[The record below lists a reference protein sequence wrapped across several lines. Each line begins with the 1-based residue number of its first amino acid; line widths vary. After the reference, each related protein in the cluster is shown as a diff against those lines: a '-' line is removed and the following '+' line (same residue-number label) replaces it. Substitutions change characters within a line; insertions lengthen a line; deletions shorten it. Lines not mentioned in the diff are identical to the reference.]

1 MSMSTAAEIAASAD
15 SRFENARKL
24 TFWSFIIAGLCPGA
38 IPAFALF
45 SDALDGRTNPVLAVL
60 AEAALITFMAFY
72 ARLLQA
78 ALLGVRPIA
87 DLAWSGALALG
98 LTAMMFSS
106 FMWVIIGPLW
116 VAGAALCLRTAREI
130 VWLCTG
136 TGAVVAL
143 FATLSDGGRAHWYMW
158 PVMFALLSAACGL
171 GVMGNQ
177 LQKSMWDLFK
187 DAHEAR
193 EAQAGLAVAEERLR
207 IARDLHDLL
216 GHNLSLIAVK
226 SELAVRLAPTDA
238 VRAQAEMTDV
248 RQAAREALREVR
260 ATVRGYRDVAFD
272 AELASVRA
280 VLEAADVRCA
290 VSAVPPLPPAMRSV
304 LAWVVREGTTN
315 VLKHSAAR
323 TCEITVELS
332 GDSVLLTMSNDRA
345 HPPVP
350 GDGTGLIG
358 MRERVTALGGTLTG
372 SATADGGFLLRAAL
386 PLQFTA

>member
-24 TFWSFIIAGLCPGA
+24 TFSSFTIAGVAVGT
-38 IPAFALF
+38 IPAFSLF
-45 SDALDGRTNPVLAVL
+45 NDALDGKVDPVLA
-60 AEAALITFMAFY
+60 AFAGAALIAFMVFY
-72 ARLLQA
+72 CRLLGA
-78 ALLGVRPIA
+78 SLLGVLPVA
-87 DLAWSGALALG
+87 DLAWSGALTLG
-98 LTAMMFSS
+98 LTAMIFNS
-106 FMWVIIGPLW
+106 FQWVIIGPLW
-116 VAGAALCLRTAREI
+116 VAGAALCLRSIRHIA
-130 VWLCTG
+130 WLCTG

-143 FATLSDGGRAHWYMW
+143 FATLASGERAHWYMW
-158 PVMFALLSAACGL
+158 PVMFVLLTIVCGCGFL
-171 GVMGNQ
+171 ANQ
-177 LQKSMWDLFK
+177 LQKAMWDLFK

-193 EAQAGLAVAEERLR
+193 EAQSRLAVAEERLR

-226 SELAVRLAPTDA
+226 SELAVRLAPADS

-260 ATVRGYRDVAFD
+260 ATVRGYRDVEFD

-280 VLEAADVRCA
+280 VLEAADVHCA
-290 VSAVPPLPPAMRSV
+290 VSSVPSLPPAMRSV

-323 TCEITVELS
+323 TCEITVELA
-332 GDSVLLTMSNDRA
+332 GDSVMLTMSNDRA
-345 HPPVP
+345 HPPAP

-372 SATADGGFLLRAAL
+372 SGTPDGGFLLRAVL